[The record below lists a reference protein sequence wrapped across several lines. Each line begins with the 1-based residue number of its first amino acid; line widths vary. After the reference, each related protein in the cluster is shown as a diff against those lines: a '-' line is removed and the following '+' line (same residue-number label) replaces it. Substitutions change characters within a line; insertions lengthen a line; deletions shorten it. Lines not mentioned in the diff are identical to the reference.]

1 MYFEPGKSYGF
12 MTHAPHD
19 IGDVSDVVL
28 HWHHKSTFVNPFQWN
43 PFGLRHPTLYIS
55 KVQVEHGLKQ

>member
-1 MYFEPGKSYGF
+1 

-19 IGDVSDVVL
+19 IGDVSDIVL